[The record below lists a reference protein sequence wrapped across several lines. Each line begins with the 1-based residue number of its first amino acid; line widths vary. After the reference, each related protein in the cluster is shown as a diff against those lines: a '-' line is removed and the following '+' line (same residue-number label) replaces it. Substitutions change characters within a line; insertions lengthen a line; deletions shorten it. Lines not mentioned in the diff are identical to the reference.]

1 MWYNA
6 VWVKAKQKPVVTP
19 QITQCGQG
27 SFLSQCFHKI
37 LGLFSRPA
45 SFCFATLLGLPH
57 LWVRCKGLRKACVV
71 GSERHLQSSLHHMW
85 AQMPPVQQAVSTT
98 GRGGTRCLLSCTQI
112 QLNHWAQEKTALP
125 QWDMGSSDSFKE
137 LELIG
142 TYCRIHKHQS
152 DHSPWG
158 MLCPRAPRAAL

>member
-57 LWVRCKGLRKACVV
+57 LCSQVQ
-71 GSERHLQSSLHHMW
+71 GSEESLCCGEW
-85 AQMPPVQQAVSTT
+85 KTPAEFFTSYVCTNASCPT
-98 GRGGTRCLLSCTQI
+98 GCFYHREGGTRCLLSCAQI
-112 QLNHWAQEKTALP
+112 QLNHWPQEKTALP

-142 TYCRIHKHQS
+142 TNFRIHKHQS